1 MSKKDT
7 QNTSLTAI
15 ESALQEQFKGKISP
29 EKAAESF
36 YIVAQ
41 KKTDWLVEAMF
52 FGLCADAAKA
62 AMPHGQFW
70 KWLENAF
77 KENPPQDKSRMH
89 SRFEGKNPLETARL
103 YVYMAR
109 KMKRQIAAPRDDS
122 TFGKRVIEWMKEEN
136 VSESQVPMLFND
148 TKSIVRLITRFV
160 DGMSLS
166 SLKTALADASAEADA
181 DEKAEKL
188 TAKNGSLKGLK
199 GEAAAPQDPQMM
211 LWEDWTNEFENIE
224 KLIRHNQAA
233 RLAPEK
239 WLAIENT
246 LEAQLEEI
254 RKITAGFKAGLA
266 KKRK

>member
-15 ESALQEQFKGKISP
+15 ETALQEQFKGKISP

-70 KWLENAF
+70 KWLEKAF
-77 KENPPQDKSRMH
+77 KENPPKDKQVMHYRFDDKS
-89 SRFEGKNPLETARL
+89 PLETARH

-109 KMKRQIAAPRDDS
+109 KMKRQIAAPREDS
-122 TFGKRVIEWMKEEN
+122 TFGKRVIEWMAEEN
-136 VSESQVPMLFND
+136 VSESQVPVLFND
-148 TKSIVRLITRFV
+148 TKSIVRLITRLV

-188 TAKNGSLKGLK
+188 AGKKGDIDGLK
-199 GEAAAPQDPQMM
+199 GKPTPQDPQMM
-211 LWEDWTNEFENIE
+211 LWDDWNNEFENIE
-224 KLIRHNQAA
+224 KLIRHNQAV
-233 RLAPEK
+233 RLDPEK

-246 LEAQLEEI
+246 MEAQLEEI